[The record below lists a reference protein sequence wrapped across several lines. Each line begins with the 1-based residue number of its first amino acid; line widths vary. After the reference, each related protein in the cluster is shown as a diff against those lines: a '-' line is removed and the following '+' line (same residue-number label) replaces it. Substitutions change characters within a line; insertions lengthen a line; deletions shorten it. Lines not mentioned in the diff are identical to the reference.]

1 MAINQNIARLRHL
14 LKNFTV
20 SNLTA
25 TNLTATTTALNTV
38 TLSGPNTNGLEGVK
52 LSATTS
58 CIGTT
63 GDYEVAIEQPA
74 NTTLLEVGIFFSE
87 ACDASGNYVL
97 DVGTAAGGQ
106 QIVANTTIVS
116 SNTVTVN
123 TGVSTG
129 GMKNE
134 ADAALAFVANYAHH
148 VTSATDIHFSLA
160 TGGTNTTGYYKAY
173 IKYIYM

>member
-1 MAINQNIARLRHL
+1 MAVSPNIARLRHL
-14 LKNFTV
+14 LKNFTIG
-20 SNLTA
+20 
-25 TNLTATTTALNTV
+25 NLTATTAALNTV
-38 TLSGPNTNGLEGVK
+38 TLSGPYTNGLEGVK

-58 CIGTT
+58 CIG
-63 GDYEVAIEQPA
+63 GAADYEVAIEQPA

-106 QIVANTTIVS
+106 QVVANTTIVS
-116 SNTVTVN
+116 SAAVTVN

-160 TGGTNTTGYYKAY
+160 TGGTNTTGYYRAY